1 MKKVYIDLLLVLS
14 ILASL
19 AGLAAFFFL
28 FLPGFNVFTLIVSP
42 IIIACYQAPAA
53 VLFGL
58 YRKLKKKHLGSTEE
72 DSAEGEEQDDRLEDH
87 ERSDIPSDSE

>member
-1 MKKVYIDLLLVLS
+1 MKKVYIDLLLILS

-19 AGLAAFFFL
+19 LGLAAFLFL
-28 FLPGFNVFTLIVSP
+28 FIPGFNVFTLIVSP

-58 YRKLKKKHLGSTEE
+58 YRKLKKKHLGISDIDPQSEGEVE
-72 DSAEGEEQDDRLEDH
+72 DSPEIVE
-87 ERSDIPSDSE
+87 

>member
-1 MKKVYIDLLLVLS
+1 MKKAYIDLLLILS
-14 ILASL
+14 ILASI
-19 AGLAAFFFL
+19 AGFAAFFLL

-58 YRKLKKKHLGSTEE
+58 YRKLKKKHLGISDEE
-72 DSAEGEEQDDRLEDH
+72 TAAGG
-87 ERSDIPSDSE
+87 ERSDLPEGNE